1 MKLNRTIL
9 VITAAIFFCVG
20 FIKKDAP
27 VQSSKKVIFKIPKG
41 WPAPSYDF
49 TQNPLT
55 EAGIALGKK
64 LFYEVQLSKNN
75 TISCGTCH
83 QQFGAFNSY
92 DHPLSHGI
100 DNALTTRNAPSLFNL
115 AWQKEFMWDGGIN
128 HLDLQPL
135 APITAHNEMGESI
148 DNVLAKLKKHKE
160 YPKLF
165 KAAFGDEKINT
176 QRLGKSLSQFLL
188 TLVSSNSK
196 YDRVMRGEDSFIL
209 PEQLGY
215 AIFKTKC
222 AQCHTEPLF
231 TNYSYAN
238 IGMPID
244 PFLNDLGRM
253 NITNN
258 PIDSLKFKVPSLRNV
273 VVSFPYGHDGRFFSL
288 MSVFEHYRNKMQVG
302 PNTDSL
308 LKNKLPLSNYEIG
321 QLKAF
326 LQTLTDSVFL
336 KNPQF
341 TEPGLL
347 QNGIAPLDQHN

>member
-1 MKLNRTIL
+1 MKINGTIL
-9 VITAAIFFCVG
+9 VILAALFFCVG
-20 FIKKDAP
+20 FVTKEASL
-27 VQSSKKVIFKIPKG
+27 QSSKKVTFKIPKG

-49 TQNPLT
+49 SQNPLT

-92 DHPLSHGI
+92 DHPLSHGL
-100 DNALTTRNAPSLFNL
+100 DNALTSRNAPSLFNL

-148 DNVLAKLKKHKE
+148 DNILAKLKKNKQ

-165 KAAFGDEKINT
+165 KAAFGDENINT

-196 YDRVMRGEDSFIL
+196 YDRVMRSEDSFLL
-209 PEQLGY
+209 PEKLGY
-215 AIFKTKC
+215 DIFKTKC
-222 AQCHTEPLF
+222 VQCHTEPLF
-231 TNYSYAN
+231 TNYSYTN
-238 IGMPID
+238 IGMPLD
-244 PFLNDLGRM
+244 PFLKDLGRM

-258 PIDSLKFKVPSLRNV
+258 PNDSLKFKVPSLRNV

-288 MSVFEHYRNKMQVG
+288 MSVFEHYRNKMQVM

-326 LQTLTDSVFL
+326 LHTLTDSVFL
-336 KNPQF
+336 KDPQF
-341 TEPGLL
+341 AEQGSL
-347 QNGIAPLDQHN
+347 QNRIAPLDQHN